1 MLPFQFR
8 QFIRVVLLG
17 LTISLPTAAR
27 AEIIADSDAVEP
39 TSDSP
44 VDESSADTSSAEP
57 AATDSAGSDSS
68 STDSVIDSPTTS
80 SSSDDPYFEVVG
92 LLVDPLEAPSLLD
105 DYGDESARYNFENL
119 DAADFDPS
127 TGDTSFTVSDDMSM
141 PDCIVV
147 PTPEPGSLAVWTMAV
162 AGIAGYRRLRRQ
174 QPALE

>member
-1 MLPFQFR
+1 MLPIQFR

-27 AEIIADSDAVEP
+27 AEIIADSDVDASV
-39 TSDSP
+39 SDSP
-44 VDESSADTSSAEP
+44 ADETSSDTPSSDPADSDTTSADVVA
-57 AATDSAGSDSS
+57 DSS
-68 STDSVIDSPTTS
+68 TPS
-80 SSSDDPYFEVVG
+80 SDTYVPDDPYFEVVG

-127 TGDTSFTVSDDMSM
+127 IGDTSFTVSDDMSM
-141 PDCIVV
+141 PDNVVV
-147 PTPEPGSLAVWTMAV
+147 PTPEPGSLAVWTLAV

>member
-1 MLPFQFR
+1 MLPIRFC

-27 AEIIADSDAVEP
+27 AEIIADSDAVDP
-39 TSDSP
+39 ASDSP
-44 VDESSADTSSAEP
+44 VDESSAEPPSSDIAS
-57 AATDSAGSDSS
+57 TDGS
-68 STDSVIDSPTTS
+68 STDSVTDSPTTS

-127 TGDTSFTVSDDMSM
+127 TGDTSFSVSDDMSI
-141 PDCIVV
+141 PDSIVV

-162 AGIAGYRRLRRQ
+162 VGIAGYRRLRRQ
-174 QPALE
+174 QPAVE